1 MLCRCWGS
9 PWIESSR
16 IVTLELFA
24 FAQALVSLG
33 DNVGVGSEVMQLVAG
48 DGTPP
53 LGFTGLAPLFAPAE
67 LHTLL
72 ELERKAVVAGIA
84 AAQGESV

>member
-1 MLCRCWGS
+1 M
-9 PWIESSR
+9 
-16 IVTLELFA
+16 TLDFGA
-24 FAQALVSLG
+24 FAQALVLLG
-33 DNVGVGSEVMQLVAG
+33 DDGGVGSEVVQLVAG

-53 LGFTGLAPLFAPAE
+53 LGFTGLAPFFAPAE

-84 AAQGESV
+84 AAQRESV